1 MSRFVRPSLVLDLR
15 ELVRRGRRGLIVSL
29 GIAVGGHLGLTQ
41 MRGVEAERRAAKP
54 LTTQFVK
61 RSPRLAKPLELKKR
75 PRPKRRSLKR
85 QMVAVKARGDLRRSP
100 VGFGTPRMMES
111 LSRPSSAVVRS
122 AALGNVVAEP
132 AAVAQA
138 VEGARETKNALD
150 TTVEMLDVNALDTGQ
165 YHAMVIQDPRDRR
178 NVRGFFH
185 LHPAYS
191 VSMRHKSFHSIDGRT
206 LRALVNL
213 ALAMNK
219 YTNIRVDLAPAVQF
233 DSRELFNT
241 PWVYTTTHEATKGF
255 TITASESSNLG
266 TYLVSGGFILTE
278 PVSVQGPRVIGT
290 PWEVALRQML
300 KDALASQNAVHG
312 RDWSFEPLPSTHPI
326 YHCFFDFEGAPPSL
340 EAWPVV
346 VPHYLEGITLDDRL
360 VAIASSKAYFYPW
373 SQRLN
378 EYMMDPTRPLQFGV
392 NMLVFVLTQE
402 GSITQQ
408 VMYSVD

>member
-29 GIAVGGHLGLTQ
+29 SIAVGAHLGLMQ
-41 MRGVEAERRAAKP
+41 MRGVEAEQRAAKP

-61 RSPRLAKPLELKKR
+61 RAPRLTKPLELKKR
-75 PRPKRRSLKR
+75 PRPRRRSIRR
-85 QMVAVKARGDLRRSP
+85 QMVAVTARADLRRTATRTTAPS
-100 VGFGTPRMMES
+100 MMRS
-111 LSRPSSAVVRS
+111 LAKPSSK
-122 AALGNVVAEP
+122 LGREVSSVSVSAEP
-132 AAVAQA
+132 AALAQA
-138 VEGARETKNALD
+138 IEGARETKKSMD
-150 TTVEMLDVNALDTGQ
+150 TSLEMLSTDALDTGQ
-165 YHAMVIQDPRDRR
+165 YHAMVIQDPRDKR

-191 VSMRHKSFHSIDGRT
+191 VSMRHKSFHSMDGRT

-213 ALAMNK
+213 AAAMNK
-219 YTNIRVDLAPAVQF
+219 YTNIKVDLAPAVQF

-255 TITASESSNLG
+255 TITASESANLG

-278 PVSVQGPRVIGT
+278 PVSVQGPRVVGT

-312 RDWSFEPLPSTHPI
+312 RDWSFEPLPNTHPI
-326 YHCFFDFEGAPPSL
+326 YHCFFDFDGAPPSL

-346 VPHYLEGITLDDRL
+346 VPDYLEGITLEDRL

-402 GSITQQ
+402 GSVTQQ